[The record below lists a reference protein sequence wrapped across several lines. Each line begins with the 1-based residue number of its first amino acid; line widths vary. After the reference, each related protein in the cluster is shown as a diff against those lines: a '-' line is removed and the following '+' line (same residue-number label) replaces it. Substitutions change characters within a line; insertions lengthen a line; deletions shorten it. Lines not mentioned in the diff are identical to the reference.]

1 MNWRQYLPILDW
13 YPKYTRAQFKGD
25 LGAGL
30 TVGIILIPQGMA
42 YAMLAGMPPIHG
54 LYAATLPLLLYAFFG
69 TSRQLSV
76 APEAIGS
83 LLTAS
88 SVGTL
93 AAVGTDNY
101 LQMAFALA
109 LMVGGLRLLLGIFRM
124 GFIVNFLSHPVIS
137 GFTSAAALVIAVSQL
152 KSLLGIQ
159 IPNSERIHEIAF
171 FVAQKINTIHWLTV
185 GIGVCTIL
193 ILLMVKKISPR
204 FPGSLLVLVLGI
216 LAAWYFQLDQHGVK
230 ILGYVPQGL
239 PRLIFPK
246 IAWLQELR
254 ELGPITV
261 TIALVGFMESVAMA
275 KTIRAHHLE
284 YKVDANQELI
294 ALGLANIGA
303 GLFQGFPVN
312 GGISRS
318 AINDQAGAQT
328 GMASIISAATVIL
341 TLLFLTP
348 IFFYLPSVVLASIIM
363 VSVVNMI
370 KTKEPR
376 ALWKTNRSDFW
387 MLMATF
393 LVTLIFGI
401 QDGIVTGVVL
411 SLGMVVFKSTR
422 PHYAV
427 LGQIPGTPIY
437 RNVLRF
443 SDLVERPEILV
454 VRYDADLYFANISHF
469 METLEALIQQK
480 GAALRYVILQAES
493 INNLDSTAIE
503 GLLELLGEFKDKDI
517 TLLFSSFKG
526 PIRDMIKKTG
536 LMEKIGENNFFVNI
550 HEAIEAIEH
559 KTLPDHHAY
568 AVQSNIR

>member
-1 MNWRQYLPILDW
+1 
-13 YPKYTRAQFKGD
+13 
-25 LGAGL
+25 
-30 TVGIILIPQGMA
+30 
-42 YAMLAGMPPIHG
+42 
-54 LYAATLPLLLYAFFG
+54 
-69 TSRQLSV
+69 
-76 APEAIGS
+76 
-83 LLTAS
+83 
-88 SVGTL
+88 
-93 AAVGTDNY
+93 
-101 LQMAFALA
+101 
-109 LMVGGLRLLLGIFRM
+109 
-124 GFIVNFLSHPVIS
+124 
-137 GFTSAAALVIAVSQL
+137 
-152 KSLLGIQ
+152 
-159 IPNSERIHEIAF
+159 
-171 FVAQKINTIHWLTV
+171 
-185 GIGVCTIL
+185 
-193 ILLMVKKISPR
+193 
-204 FPGSLLVLVLGI
+204 
-216 LAAWYFQLDQHGVK
+216 
-230 ILGYVPQGL
+230 
-239 PRLIFPK
+239 
-246 IAWLQELR
+246 LQELR

-376 ALWKTNRSDFW
+376 ALWKTNRADFW

-427 LGQIPGTPIY
+427 FGQIPGTPIY

-568 AVQSNIR
+568 AVQSNIP